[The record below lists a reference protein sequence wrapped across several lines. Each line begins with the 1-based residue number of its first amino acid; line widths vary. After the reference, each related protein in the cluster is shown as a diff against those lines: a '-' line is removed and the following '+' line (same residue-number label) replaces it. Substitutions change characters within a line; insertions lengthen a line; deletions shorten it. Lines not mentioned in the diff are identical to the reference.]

1 MSQHY
6 FNTQQAGNPVKVLL
20 GWDRPLGHYFMVIEK
35 IAAAV
40 ATESASAA
48 PQCEDEDDD
57 EDDDY
62 DDGYLYSN
70 LNERDPFGL
79 SLDHFRGVL
88 SELGILVPEQMF
100 EQIEQDKAMRV
111 GNRHVWY
118 QPDGHFKES

>member
-35 IAAAV
+35 LAAAV
-40 ATESASAA
+40 ATESTYAA
-48 PQCEDEDDD
+48 PQCDVDEG
-57 EDDDY
+57 DDY

-70 LNERDPFGL
+70 LNQRDPFGL

-88 SELGILVPEQMF
+88 SELGIQVPEQMF
-100 EQIEQDKAMRV
+100 EQIEQDKAMRI

-118 QPDGHFKES
+118 QPDGTFKES

>member
-6 FNTQQAGNPVKVLL
+6 FNTQQAGTPVKVLL

-35 IAAAV
+35 TAAAV
-40 ATESASAA
+40 ASESASTAA
-48 PQCEDEDDD
+48 QCEGDDD
-57 EDDDY
+57 DDGDD

-70 LNERDPFGL
+70 LNELDPFGL

-88 SELGILVPEQMF
+88 SDLGIQVPEQMF
-100 EQIEQDKAMRV
+100 EQIELDSAMRV

-118 QPDGHFKES
+118 QPDGSFKES